1 MLRDELDPLER
12 AGHTRQRGLLLRRRG
27 RGGGL
32 NEDRANEVF
41 SKYTQRRADTVYFL
55 THRGVLSRNGRRP
68 AAVPLVVVAVA
79 VAVRV
84 GVGAGGAVVRVAV
97 RVRVPVGGVPVVVV
111 ARGVPAT
118 MMKSDLSSYFEDK
131 YEIGSQVLWFKV

>member
-1 MLRDELDPLER
+1 M
-12 AGHTRQRGLLLRRRG
+12 
-27 RGGGL
+27 
-32 NEDRANEVF
+32 
-41 SKYTQRRADTVYFL
+41 
-55 THRGVLSRNGRRP
+55 LSRNGRRP

-79 VAVRV
+79 VAVR
-84 GVGAGGAVVRVAV
+84 VGAGGAVVRVAV

-111 ARGVPAT
+111 ARGVPVT